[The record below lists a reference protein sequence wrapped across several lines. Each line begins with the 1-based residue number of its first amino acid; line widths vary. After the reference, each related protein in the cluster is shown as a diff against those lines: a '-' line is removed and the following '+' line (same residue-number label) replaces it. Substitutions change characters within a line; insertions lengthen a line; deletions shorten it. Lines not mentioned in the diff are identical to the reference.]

1 MTRKVLAKGVAGNKK
16 HKKTEAHWAPSG
28 PSETDAV
35 LLLPSDSI
43 TSLITFG
50 LSPE

>member
-1 MTRKVLAKGVAGNKK
+1 MARKMLAKGVAGNKR
-16 HKKTEAHWAPSG
+16 HKKIEAHWAPSG
-28 PSETDAV
+28 PPETDAV
-35 LLLPSDSI
+35 LLLPFI